1 MGALL
6 MSRKERN
13 RLEVL
18 GWKEH
23 SGISLVKAA
32 EAMGVSYRQAKRI
45 WKRYKADKG
54 AGLVHLG
61 RGKKPNCG
69 YGVEVKE
76 QVLRAY
82 EERYRGFGPTLASEK
97 LEEEDGI
104 RVDHETLRRW
114 LISGGMWERQRKPR
128 KHRQRRER
136 KPCFGDLIQMDGSHH
151 EWFEGRG
158 PKSCLLSMV
167 DDATGITMAM
177 MAEEETTES
186 AMLLLKEWI
195 MTYGMPVALYTDRK
209 NVYIVDRARTEE
221 EVMTGKE
228 PLSAFGKVCK
238 KLGIRIIAARSPQA
252 KGRVERKHGVYQDR
266 WVKEL
271 RIKGVDDLAGA
282 NRLLGSFTGR
292 LNEKFAKDPASE
304 EDHHRPMDPDASLAD
319 IFCWEETR
327 VLRNDWTVRYD
338 KRIYQ
343 VIRQSPLPPA
353 KQRIT
358 ILRRMD
364 GSLWMEYRGQS
375 IQFKELTE
383 ETTQKPD
390 LEGAQI
396 SKEKWRPPH
405 DHPWRVSFRKMV
417 PKKPVEEPAAALSY
431 G

>member
-1 MGALL
+1 MGAIL
-6 MSRKERN
+6 MSKKERN

-18 GWKEH
+18 GWKER
-23 SGISLVKAA
+23 SGISLKVAA
-32 EAMGVSYRQAKRI
+32 ETMGVSYRQAKRI
-45 WKRYKADKG
+45 WRRYKADKG

-136 KPCFGDLIQMDGSHH
+136 KPSFGDLIQMDGSHH

-271 RIKGVDDLAGA
+271 RLKGVDDLAGA

-390 LEGAQI
+390 LEAAQI
-396 SKEKWRPPH
+396 SKEKWRPPY
-405 DHPWRVSFRKMV
+405 DHPWRVSFRKMI
-417 PKKPVEEPAAALSY
+417 PKNPADEPAAALSY

>member
-271 RIKGVDDLAGA
+271 RLKGVDDLAGA

-304 EDHHRPMDPDASLAD
+304 EDHHRPMDPDASRAD

>member
-1 MGALL
+1 MGAIR
-6 MSRKERN
+6 MSRKERD

-18 GWKEH
+18 GWKER
-23 SGISLVKAA
+23 SGISLKVAA
-32 EAMGVSYRQAKRI
+32 ESMGVSYRQAKRI
-45 WKRYKADKG
+45 WRRYKAHKG
-54 AGLVHLG
+54 AGLVHQG
-61 RGKKPNCG
+61 RGKKANRG

-76 QVLRAY
+76 KVLGSY
-82 EERYRGFGPTLASEK
+82 CNRYRGFGPTLASEK

-104 RVDHETLRRW
+104 RLDHETLRRW
-114 LISGGMWERQRKPR
+114 LIERGLWERKRKSR
-128 KHRQRRER
+128 RHRQRRER
-136 KPCFGDLIQMDGSHH
+136 RPCFGDLVQVDGSHH
-151 EWFEGRG
+151 QWFEGRG
-158 PKSCLLSMV
+158 PKGCLLSMV
-167 DDATGITMAM
+167 DDATGLTMAL
-177 MAEEETTES
+177 MAEEETTEA
-186 AMLLLKEWI
+186 AMALLKEWI
-195 MTYGMPVALYTDRK
+195 MTYGIPRALYTDRK
-209 NVYIVDRARTEE
+209 NVYIVERARRPEE
-221 EVMTGKE
+221 LMAGRE
-228 PLSAFGKVCK
+228 PLSAFGKVCR

-271 RIKGVDDLAGA
+271 RLKGVDDLAGA

-304 EDHHRPMDPDASLAD
+304 EDHHRPMVPGASLAD

-338 KRIYQ
+338 NRIYQ

-375 IQFKELTE
+375 IQFKDITE

-390 LEGAQI
+390 LEAAQI
-396 SKEKWRPPH
+396 SKEKWRPPY
-405 DHPWRVSFRKMV
+405 DHPWRVSFRKMIQ
-417 PKKPVEEPAAALSY
+417 KKPVNEPAAALSY

>member
-405 DHPWRVSFRKMV
+405 DHPWRISFRKMI
-417 PKKPVEEPAAALSY
+417 PKKPVDEPAAALSY

>member
-1 MGALL
+1 MGVIL
-6 MSRKERN
+6 MSKKERN

-18 GWKEH
+18 GWKER
-23 SGISLVKAA
+23 SGISLKVAA
-32 EAMGVSYRQAKRI
+32 ETMGVSYRQAKRI
-45 WKRYKADKG
+45 WRRYKADKG

-136 KPCFGDLIQMDGSHH
+136 KPSFGDLIQMDGSHH

-271 RIKGVDDLAGA
+271 RLKGVDDLAGA

-390 LEGAQI
+390 LEAAQI
-396 SKEKWRPPH
+396 SKEKWRPPY
-405 DHPWRVSFRKMV
+405 DHPWRVSFRKMI
-417 PKKPVEEPAAALSY
+417 PKNPADEPAAALSY